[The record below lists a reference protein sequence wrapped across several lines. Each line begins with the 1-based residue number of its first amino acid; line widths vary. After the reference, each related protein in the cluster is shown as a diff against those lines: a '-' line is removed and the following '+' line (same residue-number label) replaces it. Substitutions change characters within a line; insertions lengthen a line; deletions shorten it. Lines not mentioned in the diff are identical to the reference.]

1 MLVAVNKPIVVYT
14 CVMTI
19 GIPYDVTTGQQ
30 QWSLLTCKRVAGVK
44 HTLPCCCITS
54 SQFVEWNKKMSYIL
68 NLEIFVR
75 NDLSV

>member
-30 QWSLLTCKRVAGVK
+30 Q
-44 HTLPCCCITS
+44 
-54 SQFVEWNKKMSYIL
+54 
-68 NLEIFVR
+68 
-75 NDLSV
+75 